1 LLQPTF
7 RFGAD
12 ADIALA
18 SVMRFAPRWR
28 VRLNELFAG
37 ATWRMVA
44 FAAVICLIDA
54 VQDRIEVF
62 TEDPLLV
69 WLPKVVRWFFP
80 SGTLA
85 LLLMLSVMAA
95 LNLYRKPDVRQSI
108 AVTLAVIAACALGTA
123 LKLHRFGRLDREP
136 LLMGGYYYSAISDF
150 VRFYVRYLVIGGL
163 FAASYTMHR
172 RETQRMEALQQT
184 ESDRAVLAMQMDE
197 AQLQTL
203 LAQIEPHF
211 LFNTLATVRSLY
223 QSEPA
228 AAASMLDN
236 LSRYLTIALPRMRES
251 ESTVGREASMAESYL
266 SIQQIRMGARL
277 TYSID
282 VSSDLQGAPLPPMM
296 LLTLVE
302 NALKHGVGPQP
313 EGGSISIT
321 AARKDGQLLL
331 QVADTG
337 RGFAKQLGTGAGL
350 ANIRARLAALHGA
363 SARLRLG
370 VNSPRGVI
378 ATIVLPLADAGAPG

>member
-1 LLQPTF
+1 
-7 RFGAD
+7 
-12 ADIALA
+12 
-18 SVMRFAPRWR
+18 MRFASKWR

-37 ATWRMVA
+37 VTWRMVA
-44 FAAVICLIDA
+44 VAAVICLIDA

-62 TEDPLLV
+62 TRDPLLV
-69 WLPKVVRWFFP
+69 WLPKVARFFFT

-95 LNLYRKPDVRQSI
+95 LNLYRKPGVRQSI
-108 AVTLAVIAACALGTA
+108 AVTVAVIAACALGTA
-123 LKLHRFGRLDREP
+123 LKLHRFGVLYQAP
-136 LLMGGYYYSAISDF
+136 TFSPGGDYYYSGITYF
-150 VRFYVRYLVIGGL
+150 IRFFLRYVVIGGL
-163 FAASYTMHR
+163 FAASYTMYR
-172 RETQRMEALQQT
+172 REMQRMEALQQT
-184 ESDRAVLAMQMDE
+184 ESDRAVLAQQMDE
-197 AQLQTL
+197 ARLQTL

-251 ESTVGREASMAESYL
+251 ESTVGREAAMAESYL

-277 TYSID
+277 RYSID
-282 VSSDLQGAPLPPMM
+282 VSADLQGAPLPPMM

-313 EGGSISIT
+313 EGGAISIT

-337 RGFAKQLGTGAGL
+337 RGFAKQLGNGAGL

-378 ATIVLPLADAGAPG
+378 ATIILPLADAEALG

>member
-1 LLQPTF
+1 
-7 RFGAD
+7 
-12 ADIALA
+12 
-18 SVMRFAPRWR
+18 MRPAPQWR

-37 ATWRMVA
+37 VTWRMVA
-44 FAAVICLIDA
+44 VAAVICLIDG

-62 TEDPLLV
+62 TRTPLLV
-69 WLPKVVRWFFP
+69 WLHLVAKFFFT

-95 LNLYRKPDVRQSI
+95 LNLYQKPGMRQSI

-123 LKLHRFGRLDREP
+123 LKLHRFGVLYMEP
-136 LLMGGYYYSAISDF
+136 RITGGYYYSGITYFA
-150 VRFYVRYLVIGGL
+150 RFFLRYVVIGGL
-163 FAASYTMHR
+163 FAASYTMYR
-172 RETQRMEALQQT
+172 REMQRMEALQQT
-184 ESDRAVLAMQMDE
+184 ELDRAVLAQQMDE
-197 AQLQTL
+197 ARLQTL

-223 QSEPA
+223 RSEPA

-251 ESTVGREASMAESYL
+251 ESTVGREAAMAESYL

-277 TYSID
+277 RYSID
-282 VSSDLQGAPLPPMM
+282 VSADLQGAPLPPMM

-313 EGGSISIT
+313 EGGAIIIT

-337 RGFAKQLGTGAGL
+337 RGFAKQLGNGAGL

-378 ATIVLPLADAGAPG
+378 ATIILPLADAEALG